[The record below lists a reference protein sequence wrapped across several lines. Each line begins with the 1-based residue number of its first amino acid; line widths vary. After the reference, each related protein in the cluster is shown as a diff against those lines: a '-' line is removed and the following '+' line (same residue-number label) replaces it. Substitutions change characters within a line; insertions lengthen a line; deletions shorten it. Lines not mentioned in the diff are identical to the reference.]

1 ERRRADQRRRNA
13 DRYARLRSGS
23 ARTAR
28 QEFHEDRVPR
38 AGGYLRVMTGT
49 KRSKIKKNDQ
59 VAVIAGRDKGKRGRV
74 LEVAPATGKIK
85 VEGVGVIKRHQ
96 KANPQS
102 NRGGG
107 IIEKE
112 AFINISNV
120 QLIDPQSG
128 KPTRVKYLVES
139 DGTKIRVAAASG
151 HSLEK

>member
-1 ERRRADQRRRNA
+1 M
-13 DRYARLRSGS
+13 
-23 ARTAR
+23 
-28 QEFHEDRVPR
+28 
-38 AGGYLRVMTGT
+38 AGK

-59 VAVIAGRDKGKRGRV
+59 VVIIAGRDKGKRGRV
-74 LEVAPATGKIK
+74 LEVAPITGKIK
-85 VEGVGVIKRHQ
+85 VEGAGVIKRHQ
-96 KANPQS
+96 RANPQS

-128 KPTRVKYLVES
+128 KPTRIRYQIEG
-139 DGTKIRVAAASG
+139 DGSKIRVAAGSG

>member
-1 ERRRADQRRRNA
+1 
-13 DRYARLRSGS
+13 
-23 ARTAR
+23 
-28 QEFHEDRVPR
+28 
-38 AGGYLRVMTGT
+38 LRVMAGT

-59 VAVIAGRDKGKRGRV
+59 VVVIAGRDKGKRGRV
-74 LEVAPATGKIK
+74 LEVAPANGKIK

-96 KANPQS
+96 RANPQS

-128 KPTRVKYLVES
+128 KATRVKYQIEG
-139 DGTKIRVAAASG
+139 DGSKIRVAASSG
-151 HSLEK
+151 QSLEK

>member
-1 ERRRADQRRRNA
+1 MAA
-13 DRYARLRSGS
+13 K
-23 ARTAR
+23 
-28 QEFHEDRVPR
+28 
-38 AGGYLRVMTGT
+38 

-59 VAVIAGRDKGKRGRV
+59 VVIIAGRDKGKRGRV
-74 LEVAPATGKIK
+74 LEVAPITGKIK
-85 VEGVGVIKRHQ
+85 VEGAGVIKRHQ

-128 KPTRVKYLVES
+128 KPTRIRYQIEG
-139 DGTKIRVAAASG
+139 DGSKIRVAAGSG

>member
-1 ERRRADQRRRNA
+1 MA
-13 DRYARLRSGS
+13 
-23 ARTAR
+23 
-28 QEFHEDRVPR
+28 
-38 AGGYLRVMTGT
+38 GT

-59 VAVIAGRDKGKRGRV
+59 VTVIAGRDKGRRGRV
-74 LEVAPATGKIK
+74 LEVDPTKGKLK
-85 VEGVGVIKRHQ
+85 VEGIGMIKRHQ
-96 KANPQS
+96 KANPQA

-107 IIEKE
+107 IVEKE

-139 DGTKIRVAAASG
+139 DGSKTRVAASSG

>member
-1 ERRRADQRRRNA
+1 M
-13 DRYARLRSGS
+13 AR
-23 ARTAR
+23 
-28 QEFHEDRVPR
+28 
-38 AGGYLRVMTGT
+38 T
-49 KRSKIKKNDQ
+49 KRSKIRKNDN

-85 VEGVGVIKRHQ
+85 IEGVGIIKRHQ

-112 AFINISNV
+112 AFISISNV

-128 KPTRVKYLVES
+128 KPTRVRYLIES
-139 DGTKIRVAAASG
+139 DGSKTRVAAASG

>member
-1 ERRRADQRRRNA
+1 MA
-13 DRYARLRSGS
+13 
-23 ARTAR
+23 
-28 QEFHEDRVPR
+28 
-38 AGGYLRVMTGT
+38 GT

-85 VEGVGVIKRHQ
+85 VEGVGIIKRHQ

-139 DGTKIRVAAASG
+139 DGSKTRVAAASG
-151 HSLEK
+151 HSFEK

>member
-1 ERRRADQRRRNA
+1 MA
-13 DRYARLRSGS
+13 
-23 ARTAR
+23 
-28 QEFHEDRVPR
+28 
-38 AGGYLRVMTGT
+38 GT

-74 LEVAPATGKIK
+74 LEVAPTTGKIK

-128 KPTRVKYLVES
+128 KPTRVKYLIES
-139 DGTKIRVAAASG
+139 DGSKTRVAAGSG

>member
-1 ERRRADQRRRNA
+1 MA
-13 DRYARLRSGS
+13 
-23 ARTAR
+23 
-28 QEFHEDRVPR
+28 
-38 AGGYLRVMTGT
+38 GT

-59 VAVIAGRDKGKRGRV
+59 VVIIAGRDKGKRGRV
-74 LEVAPATGKIK
+74 LEVAPVTSKIK

-96 KANPQS
+96 RANPQS

-128 KPTRVKYLVES
+128 KPTRVKYQVEG
-139 DGTKIRVAAASG
+139 DGSKIRVAAASG
-151 HSLEK
+151 QSLEK